1 MLSVQLLPG
10 SLVLQGKAQG
20 RNWEKKNTL
29 WRAHRH
35 TQRGH
40 RDLQKPSGH
49 GFGQLAVGGPAQAGG

>member
-1 MLSVQLLPG
+1 LYC
-10 SLVLQGKAQG
+10 KAKLKEEIE
-20 RNWEKKNTL
+20 RKKNTL
-29 WRAHRH
+29 WRAHHH